1 QERSVM
7 TTKSFRTR
15 SPALKLSLLLP
26 IAVAFGCGA
35 PDPQPGPQSAAETTK
50 TSALT
55 GSGLPAAA
63 GWWSFDEKCAT
74 TTVYDT
80 LTLPAAANG
89 SKAGGAA
96 CVEGQIGRAISF
108 DGVDDSA
115 TITDRA
121 NLHFT
126 SAMTISAWVKP
137 ASATTSG
144 HVAGKWDSPTSY

>member
-1 QERSVM
+1 MRAKPSSARIP
-7 TTKSFRTR
+7 TS
-15 SPALKLSLLLP
+15 KLSLLLP
-26 IAVAFGCGA
+26 VAVALGGCG
-35 PDPQPGPQSAAETTK
+35 GVQSEPTSVPTDTVR

-63 GWWSFDEKCAT
+63 GWWSFDEKCTT

-89 SKAGGAA
+89 SKAGGAG

-126 SAMTISAWVKP
+126 SAMTISA
-137 ASATTSG
+137 
-144 HVAGKWDSPTSY
+144 